1 MLGNL
6 LKDNL
11 ERRTMVN
18 TTKDSIANLTTVAG
32 PSGMVLG
39 WNEGLTMI
47 LIITGIVLNL
57 VRIYEIKK
65 TRKSQEK

>member
-1 MLGNL
+1 M
-6 LKDNL
+6 KDNI

>member
-1 MLGNL
+1 MMNS
-6 LKDNL
+6 
-11 ERRTMVN
+11 
-18 TTKDSIANLTTVAG
+18 TKDSIANITTVAG

-65 TRKSQEK
+65 AKKSQQK